1 MRHTFITSALAAV
14 ITFVAAGAVTARA
27 EDPRSSYKDYHRM
40 VEGTTAQ
47 LKPYLKEH
55 PEVLADSLEAR
66 ILPFMSE
73 GSVAPRSVLTPP
85 RKKRLTP
92 EQVYEQ
98 GRRSSLA
105 FGKMEHVSY
114 LNTDSA
120 YTNASAVALTPDG
133 ICVTNYHVVNDLV
146 LRGAFD
152 YHAPYDRMRFVMDC
166 DGNAFPVTD
175 VLGVDILNDLAIIR
189 VDTRGHKLTPAPV
202 ADDAPVGAA
211 VYCLANPSGKY
222 FQFTEGVVANRTA
235 TLNRQTGHN
244 KYILEI
250 TSDYGVG
257 ASGGPIFDQYG
268 NLVSLV
274 SSTFSL
280 YAEPEQF
287 RNFQMTYK
295 LTVPGFLI
303 KDKFKD

>member
-1 MRHTFITSALAAV
+1 MKHSLITSALAAV
-14 ITFVAAGAVTARA
+14 ITLTAGGAMTARA
-27 EDPRSSYKDYHRM
+27 ADPRGEYKDYHSM
-40 VEGTTAQ
+40 VAGTTAQ
-47 LKPYLKEH
+47 LKTYLAEH
-55 PEVLADSLEAR
+55 PEVLADTLEAR

-92 EQVYEQ
+92 EQVYEA
-98 GRRSSLA
+98 GRRSSLS
-105 FGKMEHVSY
+105 FGKMEHVNY

-120 YTNASAVALTPDG
+120 YTTASAVVLTPDG

-146 LRGAFD
+146 LRGALD
-152 YHAPYDRMRFVMDC
+152 YHAPYDRLRFVMDC

-175 VLGVDILNDLAIIR
+175 VLGVDMLNDLAIIR
-189 VDTRGHKLTPAPV
+189 IDPRGHKLTPAPV
-202 ADDAPVGAA
+202 ADDAPIGAS

-222 FQFTEGVVANRTA
+222 FHFTEGIVANRTA
-235 TLNRQTGHN
+235 TLDRHKGHT

-257 ASGGPIFDQYG
+257 ASGGPIFDEYG

-287 RNFQMTYK
+287 RNFQMAYK
-295 LTVPGFLI
+295 MTVPAFLI

>member
-1 MRHTFITSALAAV
+1 MKHTLISTALSAV
-14 ITFVAAGAVTARA
+14 IITAAGAVPARA
-27 EDPRSSYKDYHRM
+27 ADPRSEYKDYHSM
-40 VEGTTAQ
+40 VAGTTAQ
-47 LKPYLKEH
+47 LKTYFSEH
-55 PEVLADSLEAR
+55 PEVLADSLEAH
-66 ILPFMSE
+66 ILPSMSE

-92 EQVYEQ
+92 EQVYEA
-98 GRRSSLA
+98 GRRSSLS
-105 FGKMEHVSY
+105 FGKMEHVNY

-120 YTNASAVALTPDG
+120 YTTASAVVLTPDG
-133 ICVTNYHVVNDLV
+133 ICVTNYHVVNDIV

-152 YHAPYDRMRFVMDC
+152 CHAPYDRLRFVMDC

-175 VLGVDILNDLAIIR
+175 VLGVDIFNDLAIIK
-189 VDTRGHKLTPAPV
+189 VDPRGHKLTPAPV
-202 ADDAPVGAA
+202 ADDAPIGAA

-222 FQFTEGVVANRTA
+222 FHFTEGIVANRTA
-235 TLNRQTGHN
+235 TLNRHNGHT

-257 ASGGPIFDQYG
+257 ASGGPIFDEYG

-280 YAEPEQF
+280 YAEPEQN
-287 RNFQMTYK
+287 RNFQMAYK

-303 KDKFKD
+303 KDKFTD

>member
-1 MRHTFITSALAAV
+1 MKHTLITSALAAV
-14 ITFVAAGAVTARA
+14 ITLTAAGAVPAQA
-27 EDPRSSYKDYHRM
+27 ADPRSEYKDYHSM
-40 VEGTTAQ
+40 VAATTAQ
-47 LKPYLKEH
+47 LKTYLAEH
-55 PEVLADSLEAR
+55 PEVVADTLESR
-66 ILPFMSE
+66 ILPFMSD

-92 EQVYEQ
+92 QQVYEA
-98 GRRSSLA
+98 GRRSSLS
-105 FGKMEHVSY
+105 FGKMEHVKY
-114 LNTDSA
+114 LDTDSA
-120 YTNASAVALTPDG
+120 YTTASAVVLTPDG

-146 LRGAFD
+146 LRGALG
-152 YHAPYDRMRFVMDC
+152 HNVPYDRLRFVMDC

-175 VLGVDILNDLAIIR
+175 VLGVDMLNDLAIIR
-189 VDTRGHKLTPAPV
+189 IDPRGHKLTPAPV
-202 ADDAPVGAA
+202 ADDAPVGAS

-222 FQFTEGVVANRTA
+222 FHFTEGIVANRTA
-235 TLNRQTGHN
+235 TLDRLKGHT

-257 ASGGPIFDQYG
+257 ASGGPIFDEYG

-280 YAEPEQF
+280 YAEPEQM
-287 RNFQMTYK
+287 RNFQMAYK

-303 KDKFKD
+303 KDKFTD